1 MHGYNKRHLINL
13 IEVNATKNDLVLVF
27 FNEMIFLLVFVILA
41 LIAGVLA
48 APQSNPN
55 DITIVNQEE
64 VNNIGVGGYHFS
76 YEQSDGQKR
85 EETAELK
92 NEGTENEALS
102 VVGSFSF
109 IAPDGHTYRVDYTA
123 DENGFHPTINLVAK

>member
-1 MHGYNKRHLINL
+1 MMILS
-13 IEVNATKNDLVLVF
+13 F
-27 FNEMIFLLVFVILA
+27 FITQVFVILA

-48 APQSNPN
+48 APQNPN
-55 DITIVNQEE
+55 DITIVKQEE
-64 VNNIGVGGYHFS
+64 VNNIGVGGYRFS

-92 NEGTENEALS
+92 NEGTDNEALS

-109 IAPDGHTYRVDYTA
+109 IAPDGHTYKY
-123 DENGFHPTINLVAK
+123 

>member
-1 MHGYNKRHLINL
+1 MILSFFI
-13 IEVNATKNDLVLVF
+13 TQVL
-27 FNEMIFLLVFVILA
+27 VILA

-48 APQSNPN
+48 APQNPN
-55 DITIVNQEE
+55 DITIVKQEE
-64 VNNIGVGGYHFS
+64 VNNIGVGGYRFS

-92 NEGTENEALS
+92 NEGTDNEALS

-109 IAPDGHTYRVDYTA
+109 IAPDGHTYKVDYTA
-123 DENGFHPTINLVAK
+123 DETGFHPSINLVAK

>member
-1 MHGYNKRHLINL
+1 MILL
-13 IEVNATKNDLVLVF
+13 FFVTQVLV
-27 FNEMIFLLVFVILA
+27 ILTLL
-41 LIAGVLA
+41 AGVLA
-48 APQSNPN
+48 APQGNPN
-55 DITIVNQEE
+55 DVTIVKQEE

-92 NEGTENEALS
+92 NEGTDNEALS

-109 IAPDGHTYRVDYTA
+109 IAPDGHTYRY
-123 DENGFHPTINLVAK
+123 GKSL

>member
-1 MHGYNKRHLINL
+1 MFVVL
-13 IEVNATKNDLVLVF
+13 ALVL
-27 FNEMIFLLVFVILA
+27 
-41 LIAGVLA
+41 AGAYA
-48 APQSNPN
+48 APQGKPN
-55 DITIVNQEE
+55 DVTIVKQEE
-64 VNNIGVGGYHFS
+64 VNNIGIGGYRFS

-109 IAPDGHTYRVDYTA
+109 IAPDGHTYRYVI
-123 DENGFHPTINLVAK
+123 EKKNRWKIRSRSLFHTWRNRFL

>member
-1 MHGYNKRHLINL
+1 I
-13 IEVNATKNDLVLVF
+13 LVIWALV
-27 FNEMIFLLVFVILA
+27 
-41 LIAGVLA
+41 AGVLA
-48 APQSNPN
+48 APQNPN
-55 DITIVNQEE
+55 EITVVKQEE

-92 NEGTENEALS
+92 NEGTDNEAMS

-109 IAPDGHTYRVDYTA
+109 IAPDGHTYRVEYTA
-123 DENGFHPTINLVAK
+123 DETGFHPTINLVSK

>member
-1 MHGYNKRHLINL
+1 MILSFFI
-13 IEVNATKNDLVLVF
+13 TQVL
-27 FNEMIFLLVFVILA
+27 VILA

-48 APQSNPN
+48 APQNPN
-55 DITIVNQEE
+55 DITIVKQEE
-64 VNNIGVGGYHFS
+64 VNNIGVGGYRFS

-92 NEGTENEALS
+92 NEGTDNEALS

-109 IAPDGHTYRVDYTA
+109 IAPDGHTYKY
-123 DENGFHPTINLVAK
+123 

>member
-1 MHGYNKRHLINL
+1 MILL
-13 IEVNATKNDLVLVF
+13 F
-27 FNEMIFLLVFVILA
+27 FVTQVFVILT
-41 LIAGVLA
+41 LLAGVFA
-48 APQSNPN
+48 APQANPN
-55 DITIVNQEE
+55 EITIVKQEE

-92 NEGTENEALS
+92 NEGTDDEALS

-109 IAPDGHTYRVDYTA
+109 IAPDGHTYRY
-123 DENGFHPTINLVAK
+123 GKSL

>member
-1 MHGYNKRHLINL
+1 
-13 IEVNATKNDLVLVF
+13 
-27 FNEMIFLLVFVILA
+27 MIFLLLFVTQVFVILA

-92 NEGTENEALS
+92 NEGTENESLS

-109 IAPDGHTYRVDYTA
+109 ISPDGHTYRY
-123 DENGFHPTINLVAK
+123 AKSQQNHLRRSIIG

>member
-1 MHGYNKRHLINL
+1 MMILSFFI
-13 IEVNATKNDLVLVF
+13 TQVL
-27 FNEMIFLLVFVILA
+27 VILA

-48 APQSNPN
+48 APQNPN
-55 DITIVNQEE
+55 DITIVKQEE
-64 VNNIGVGGYHFS
+64 VNNIGVGGYRFS

-92 NEGTENEALS
+92 NEGTDNEALS

-109 IAPDGHTYRVDYTA
+109 IAPDGHTYKY
-123 DENGFHPTINLVAK
+123 

>member
-1 MHGYNKRHLINL
+1 MKMARVQARHRCRSLIAKAIL
-13 IEVNATKNDLVLVF
+13 CATPSSILVIWALV
-27 FNEMIFLLVFVILA
+27 
-41 LIAGVLA
+41 AGVLA
-48 APQSNPN
+48 APQNPN
-55 DITIVNQEE
+55 EITVVKQEE

-92 NEGTENEALS
+92 NEGTDNEAMS

-109 IAPDGHTYRVDYTA
+109 IAPDGHTYRVEYTA
-123 DENGFHPTINLVAK
+123 DETGFHPTINLVSK

>member
-1 MHGYNKRHLINL
+1 MK
-13 IEVNATKNDLVLVF
+13 T
-27 FNEMIFLLVFVILA
+27 VFVILA

>member
-1 MHGYNKRHLINL
+1 MKTIFVVL
-13 IEVNATKNDLVLVF
+13 ALVL
-27 FNEMIFLLVFVILA
+27 
-41 LIAGVLA
+41 AGVCA
-48 APQSNPN
+48 APQGKPN
-55 DITIVNQEE
+55 DVTIVKQEE
-64 VNNIGVGGYHFS
+64 VNNIGIGGYRFS

>member
-1 MHGYNKRHLINL
+1 MKTI
-13 IEVNATKNDLVLVF
+13 LVIWALV
-27 FNEMIFLLVFVILA
+27 
-41 LIAGVLA
+41 AGVLA
-48 APQSNPN
+48 APQNPN
-55 DITIVNQEE
+55 EITVVKQEE

-92 NEGTENEALS
+92 NEGTDNEAMS

-109 IAPDGHTYRVDYTA
+109 IAPDGHTYRVEYTA
-123 DENGFHPTINLVAK
+123 DETGFHPTINLVSK